1 MDDADEERGADAREG
16 TSTTGS
22 GVDAAVLD
30 DVARALADARTA
42 VAFTGAGVSTAS
54 GIPSFRGANGVWG
67 DTFDPADF
75 DRSRLGRDPAGFWRD
90 RVALHDHMYAAD
102 PEPNA
107 AHEALAAMERAG
119 HLDAVVTQNTD
130 GLHRAAGS
138 TTVELHGN
146 GSRVVCERCGER
158 APAGPARETAR
169 AGDLPRCAC
178 GGLQRPDVVLFGEGL
193 PDDAFERAQSLAV
206 RAGAFLA
213 VGSSLTVDP
222 AATLPRL
229 AARTGT
235 LVVVNLDP
243 TPLDSLADHVLRA
256 DVVEV
261 LPAVAARL
269 DAGNADGDAGGDVDE
284 DGNVDGGVD
293 EEAG

>member
-1 MDDADEERGADAREG
+1 
-16 TSTTGS
+16 
-22 GVDAAVLD
+22 
-30 DVARALADARTA
+30 
-42 VAFTGAGVSTAS
+42 
-54 GIPSFRGANGVWG
+54 
-67 DTFDPADF
+67 
-75 DRSRLGRDPAGFWRD
+75 
-90 RVALHDHMYAAD
+90 MYAAAPE

-107 AHEALAAMERAG
+107 AHEALAALERAG

-130 GLHRAAGS
+130 GLHGAAGS

-146 GSRVVCERCGER
+146 ASRVACERCGDR
-158 APAGPARETAR
+158 SPAAPARETAR

-178 GGLQRPDVVLFGEGL
+178 GGLLRPDVVLFGEAL

-213 VGSSLTVDP
+213 VGSSLSVEP

-243 TPLDSLADHVLRA
+243 TPLDDLADHVLRA
-256 DVVEV
+256 DVTEV

-269 DAGNADGDAGGDVDE
+269 ADAE
-284 DGNVDGGVD
+284 
-293 EEAG
+293 